1 MIQVETWRAALRLMR
16 HYGPQVSARAAMH
29 AAEHFVRGDTDWMV
43 TSQRVVDAIVA
54 LQSEQRVAG
63 ETLH

>member
-1 MIQVETWRAALRLMR
+1 
-16 HYGPQVSARAAMH
+16 MH